1 MSPVVPT
8 HNHPNKQK
16 TEESREKNN
25 KKLATHFLGLAFDS
39 CPELI

>member
-25 KKLATHFLGLAFDS
+25 KKISHTFSRSGF
-39 CPELI
+39 